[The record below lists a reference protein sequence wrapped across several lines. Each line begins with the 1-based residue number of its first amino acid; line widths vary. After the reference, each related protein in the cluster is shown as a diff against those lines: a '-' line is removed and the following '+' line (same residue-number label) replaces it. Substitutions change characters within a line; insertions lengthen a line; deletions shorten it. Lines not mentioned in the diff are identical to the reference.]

1 MKLVSFAV
9 AHKFQ
14 LKVSTCNG
22 GLSYKKKKKKERKI
36 ACGRC
41 KKWPLSYRSA
51 DTLEKERRLVT
62 RLVSNMAA
70 RNVSFAKPKTP
81 SFIEKF
87 KEKVGYK
94 ESATVETKFETPDSS
109 NLDDTEHT
117 DEKPTVVL
125 GSNVSEA
132 EADAFLS
139 RLKDEEEAEASAQG
153 KV

>member
-1 MKLVSFAV
+1 MPFKE
-9 AHKFQ
+9 HKKEEEEATFQ
-14 LKVSTCNG
+14 SMHMG
-22 GLSYKKKKKKERKI
+22 KKKTKKKRKTLVGG
-36 ACGRC
+36 AKNR
-41 KKWPLSYRSA
+41 PLSYWSA
-51 DTLEKERRLVT
+51 DTFAKERGLVT
-62 RLVSNMAA
+62 RLISNMAA

-132 EADAFLS
+132 EADAFLA
-139 RLKDEEEAEASAQG
+139 RLRDEGEVEASAQG
-153 KV
+153 LKLIV